1 MTSRASL
8 KLFLCNVL
16 FSDNISVLKVYS
28 KSFVYNAFNDFAG
41 YSPHPS
47 FICSV
52 KKDIAKHS
60 INEDQSTEETGK
72 IGTTVQCIIY
82 MIISQTVFTLR
93 LIPTIIIISYAIFQ
107 LIIVYLGM

>member
-28 KSFVYNAFNDFAG
+28 KSFVYNAFHDFVG

-47 FICSV
+47 FIWSV
-52 KKDIAKHS
+52 KKDTRTLPNIPSMKTS
-60 INEDQSTEETGK
+60 KQKRLEKQ
-72 IGTTVQCIIY
+72 VQLCNVFIY
-82 MIISQTVFTLR
+82 ITDCFYTKANSNNNNNLSN
-93 LIPTIIIISYAIFQ
+93 LSANY
-107 LIIVYLGM
+107 